1 MKIAVIGGGSWGT
14 ALAQM
19 LAGKGYD
26 ISLLVR
32 QQHVADAIASTRMN
46 SAYLPGVRLHANIRP
61 TTDREEALSG
71 ASYFLFSV
79 PCQFFRATL
88 RDLKPFLPHGAVI
101 VCSNK
106 GIEVDSGKTV
116 SEMVQEELGEIA
128 PRYAM
133 LSGPSFAADVV
144 RGRPTAIVMGCA
156 DAELGRELREIFSTP
171 SFRVYSCT
179 DVRGVELGGALKNVI
194 AIAAGMSDGMG
205 FGDNARAALITR
217 GLAEMS
223 RLGEALGARPATFMG
238 LSGMGDLVLTCTG
251 DLSRNRRVGL
261 RLGQG
266 VPLSQILDEMHQVAE
281 GVKTTQAVY
290 ALGCRLGVELPI
302 TNAMHAV
309 MFGGK
314 APQAAWQELMT
325 RELKEE

>member
-19 LAGKGYD
+19 LAGKGYA

-32 QQHVADAIASTRMN
+32 HQHVVDAITSTRMN
-46 SAYLPGVRLHANIRP
+46 SAYLPGVRLHPAICP
-61 TTDREEALSG
+61 TTDMRA
-71 ASYFLFSV
+71 AFADADYFLFSV
-79 PCQFFRATL
+79 PCQFFRAVL
-88 RDLKPFLPHGAVI
+88 REAKPLLPKGAFV

-116 SEMVQEELGEIA
+116 SEMVEEELGDIG
-128 PRYAM
+128 PRFAM
-133 LSGPSFAADVV
+133 LSGPSFASDVV
-144 RGRPTAIVMGCA
+144 RGLPTAIVLGCA
-156 DAELGRELREIFSTP
+156 DPKLGCELREIFSTP
-171 SFRVYSCT
+171 SFRSYSCT
-179 DVRGVELGGALKNVI
+179 DVRGVELGGAFKNVI

-223 RLGEALGARPATFMG
+223 RLGEALGARAATFMG

-251 DLSRNRRVGL
+251 DSSRNRRVGL

-266 VPLSQILDEMHQVAE
+266 VPLERILDEMHQVAE

-290 ALGCRLGVELPI
+290 ALGKRLGVDLPI

-309 MFGGK
+309 MYGGRD
-314 APQAAWQELMT
+314 PQSVWQELMT

>member
-1 MKIAVIGGGSWGT
+1 MKIVVIGGGSWGT

-19 LAGKGYD
+19 LAGKGYNVA
-26 ISLLVR
+26 LLVR
-32 QQHVADAIASTRMN
+32 QQHVADAIATTGMN

-61 TTDREEALSG
+61 TVDKNEAARDAEL
-71 ASYFLFSV
+71 FVFSV
-79 PCQFFRATL
+79 PCQFFRAAL
-88 RDLKPFLPHGAVI
+88 RDMKPCMPHEPVV

-116 SEMVQEELGEIA
+116 SQMVHEELDGLV
-128 PRYAM
+128 PQFAM
-133 LSGPSFAADVV
+133 LSGPSFAAEVV
-144 RGRPTAIVMGCA
+144 RGKPTAIVMGSA
-156 DAELGRELREIFSTP
+156 DAGLGCRLREIFSTT
-171 SFRVYSCT
+171 SFRTYSCT
-179 DVRGVELGGALKNVI
+179 DVTGVELGGAFKNVI

-223 RLGEALGARPATFMG
+223 RLGEAMGARPATFMG

-251 DLSRNRRVGL
+251 DSSRNRQVGL

-266 VPLSQILDEMHQVAE
+266 VPLEHILEEMHQVAE

-290 ALGCRLGVELPI
+290 GLGQRLGVELPI
-302 TNAMHAV
+302 TNAMHAI
-309 MFGGK
+309 MYAGK
-314 APQAAWQELMT
+314 APGEAWQELMT
-325 RELKEE
+325 RDLKEE

>member
-19 LAGKGYD
+19 LAVKGHE
-26 ISLLVR
+26 IALLVR
-32 QQHVADAIASTRMN
+32 QRHVAEAIAATHMN
-46 SAYLPGVRLHANIRP
+46 SAYLPGVRLSSGILP
-61 TTDREEALSG
+61 TVNKDEALLG
-71 ASYFLFSV
+71 AGCVLFSV

-88 RDLKPFLPHGAVI
+88 REVRPLLPHGAVV

-106 GIEVDSGKTV
+106 GLEVETGKTV
-116 SEMVQEELGEIA
+116 SQMVEEELAGLA
-128 PRYAM
+128 PRFAM

-156 DAELGRELREIFSTP
+156 DPDLGRELRELFSTT
-171 SFRVYSCT
+171 SFRAYSCT
-179 DVRGVELGGALKNVI
+179 DVRGVELGGAVKNVI

-223 RLGEALGARPATFMG
+223 RLGVAMGARASTFMG

-251 DLSRNRRVGL
+251 DLSRNRQVGL

-266 VPLSQILDEMHQVAE
+266 IPLERILGEMHQVAE

-290 ALGCRLGVELPI
+290 ALGHRLGVELPI

-309 MFGGK
+309 MYDGK
-314 APQAAWQELMT
+314 NRQDAWQELMT